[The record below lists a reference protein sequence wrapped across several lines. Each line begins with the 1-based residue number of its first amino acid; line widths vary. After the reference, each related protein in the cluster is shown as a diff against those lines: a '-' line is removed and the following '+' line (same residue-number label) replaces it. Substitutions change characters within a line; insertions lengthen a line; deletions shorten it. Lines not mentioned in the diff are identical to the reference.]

1 MAAVP
6 CFTTKVG
13 GILKVQKDQSGKLF
27 GELVNQT
34 RFPIHNRNDDAA
46 DDDDDDNN
54 DDGGGHCP
62 LVL

>member
-1 MAAVP
+1 M
-6 CFTTKVG
+6 
-13 GILKVQKDQSGKLF
+13 KVQKDQSGKLF